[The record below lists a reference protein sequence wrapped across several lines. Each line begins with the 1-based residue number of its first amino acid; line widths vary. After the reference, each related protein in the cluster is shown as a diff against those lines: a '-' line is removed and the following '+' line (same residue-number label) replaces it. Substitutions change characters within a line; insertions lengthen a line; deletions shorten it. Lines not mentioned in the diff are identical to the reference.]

1 MENEPVT
8 GLSLKV
14 ERTKRRVKAVQ
25 IADAMGVSK
34 SRVSVIEREQF
45 PSPQIVARYRE
56 ALATCAPN
64 PTSERAA

>member
-1 MENEPVT
+1 MEHEPVT

-14 ERTKRRVKAVQ
+14 ERTRQRVKATQ

-45 PSPQIVARYRE
+45 PSPQIVARYRA
-56 ALATCAPN
+56 ALATCAAN
-64 PTSERAA
+64 PTSEAA